1 MIGCGGVYRLFGYA
15 GSAGGAGGEISLF
28 ATENKTPLHRL
39 DAMALI
45 RSRR

>member
-1 MIGCGGVYRLFGYA
+1 MIIAYLAMQAVAGC
-15 GSAGGAGGEISLF
+15 AGGEISLF